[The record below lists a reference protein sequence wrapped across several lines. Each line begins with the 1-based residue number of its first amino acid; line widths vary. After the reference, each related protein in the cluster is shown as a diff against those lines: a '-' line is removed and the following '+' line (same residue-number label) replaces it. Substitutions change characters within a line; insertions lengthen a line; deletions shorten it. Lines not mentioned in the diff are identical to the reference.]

1 MVTEKEGINH
11 DTADTDW
18 MVPNNKRLF
27 YSTAFS
33 GKPDLFRIAI
43 KMILNLPLVLRIL
56 PDFTR

>member
-33 GKPDLFRIAI
+33 GKPDLFHIH
-43 KMILNLPLVLRIL
+43 KVLD
-56 PDFTR
+56 PKNPSY